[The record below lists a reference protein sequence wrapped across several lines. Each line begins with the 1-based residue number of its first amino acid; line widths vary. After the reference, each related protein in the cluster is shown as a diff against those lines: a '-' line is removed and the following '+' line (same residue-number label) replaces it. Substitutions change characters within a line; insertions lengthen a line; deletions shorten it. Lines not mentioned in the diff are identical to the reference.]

1 MTDAKL
7 LGSQLRML
15 GSGEMDL
22 NTPTKESEFIV
33 ALLFL
38 KTLDSV
44 IGSLPIVR
52 NVILG
57 KDRNLLALY
66 FRLDGPRDDM
76 RVTPLPPERVRDAV
90 GFASDAVMKGVR
102 TLGKLIPT
110 GAEAAEPESTPSP
123 AQP

>member
-1 MTDAKL
+1 MHHPTIDETI
-7 LGSQLRML
+7 G
-15 GSGEMDL
+15 
-22 NTPTKESEFIV
+22 NTPLV
-33 ALLFL
+33 RLQR
-38 KTLDSV
+38 
-44 IGSLPIVR
+44 LPGTENTRRR

-110 GAEAAEPESTPSP
+110 GAEAAEPDSTPSP
-123 AQP
+123 EQP